1 MTETVNYKIELT
13 NYEKAVEVAVRLQD
27 ELTKVK
33 ETALELSELMNHL
46 HDPIADGHSFRIVPE
61 R

>member
-13 NYEKAVEVAVRLQD
+13 NYEKAIETAIRLQD
-27 ELTKVK
+27 ELLKVK
-33 ETALELSELMNHL
+33 DTAAELTEIMNHL
-46 HDPIADGHSFRIVPE
+46 HDPIADGHSFCIMPE